1 MGFADDEEVL
11 DKLRQKLRPR
21 RGQSLLDFWNALT
34 EEQLTGRLQKAGV
47 EEFDLKADV
56 EAVRAKLAEYP
67 QVTSPLAPCYTKV
80 LRIPRKWG
88 PEIGTGAAVMDVVT
102 DCVTAFKT
110 LRKVS
115 PCRNVSVPAEQKRLK
130 RSGAEHGSEPQD
142 PLAACD
148 LFPLAVQWVIGSF
161 LVGFVGTWYFVFFAN
176 GRDGRR
182 LVDEEVLRRDVR

>member
-1 MGFADDEEVL
+1 MASAAPADELSARGLGFADDEEVL

-115 PCRNVSVPAEQKRLK
+115 QRALCSRHDPGCALSAGWSWSSQK
-130 RSGAEHGSEPQD
+130 
-142 PLAACD
+142 
-148 LFPLAVQWVIGSF
+148 
-161 LVGFVGTWYFVFFAN
+161 N
-176 GRDGRR
+176 RR
-182 LVDEEVLRRDVR
+182 L